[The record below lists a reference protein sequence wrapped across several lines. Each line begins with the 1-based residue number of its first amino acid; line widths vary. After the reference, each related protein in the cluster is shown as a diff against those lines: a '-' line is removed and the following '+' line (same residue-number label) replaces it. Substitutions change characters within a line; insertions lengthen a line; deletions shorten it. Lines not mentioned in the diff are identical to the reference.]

1 MSARERNLAVLL
13 IALIL
18 LFGSV
23 AIGYAFVY
31 SPIQAKKAAAA
42 TLDAEIAKKQEEFD
56 KLKSERKKLDD
67 LKRRSLPADASV
79 AKREYAEVMNRLLV
93 NAKVPTGFRVRELS
107 PDATGTPA
115 LASKKPAYTKI
126 AFEITFERAD
136 LWNVHDF
143 LLSYYRLPLL
153 HQITLLDIKTD
164 AQPSTTTRGKVVN
177 DRRDLVV
184 KVITEAIILDGADGR
199 KSLFSVPAAF
209 AAVGGIRGV
218 NALAHTPEAI
228 RHLFHGESAIL
239 AARTRDYSLI
249 VQNDV
254 FHGPLPLAP
263 SMSVERIA
271 DISVEMDKEIAPV
284 KVRVAGDLGP
294 TGKITLEAKADGR
307 ILPAGSVKVDQLA
320 RTIAILP
327 MEGEI
332 GSGEITVTART
343 AEGKEAKTKFRVK
356 VTEPEE
362 AKVVPEKTLPDI
374 SDAIR
379 LIGSV
384 TTSENTAEVIIRDNF
399 NPFTYV
405 IEVSP
410 SGRIKVTK
418 FFFLAAVKKRDR
430 EYLPDDPSHLVF
442 SDDGISSTKRTF
454 QVVAVDSLG
463 IYVMDIKPAKPAE
476 KPKAPAPKGFGPPKA
491 PPAAKQGPAEA
502 MSLVVGAAA
511 LLAQKP
517 AADTPVLYRWNIG
530 QPLKSIKEVPKDDA
544 KKILDKV
551 KSGGPVAIIE

>member
-31 SPIQAKKAAAA
+31 SPIQAKKTAAA
-42 TLDAEIAKKQEEFD
+42 TLDSEIAKKQEEFD
-56 KLKSERKKLDD
+56 KLKTERKKLDD

-93 NAKVPTGFRVRELS
+93 NAKVPTGFRVRELA

-115 LASKKPAYTKI
+115 LASKKPTYTKI

-136 LWNVHDF
+136 MWNVHDF

-209 AAVGGIRGV
+209 AAGGGSRGV
-218 NALAHTPEAI
+218 TARAPPPEAL
-228 RHLFHGESAIL
+228 RHPYHGEAPPL
-239 AARTRDYSLI
+239 ATRTRDYSLI

-327 MEGEI
+327 TEGEI

-362 AKVVPEKTLPDI
+362 KAAPEKILPDI

-430 EYLPDDPSHLVF
+430 EYLPDVPLPQVF

-491 PPAAKQGPAEA
+491 PPVAKQGPAEA
-502 MSLVVGAAA
+502 MSLIVGAAA

-517 AADTPVLYRWNIG
+517 AADSPVLYRWNIG

-551 KSGGPVAIIE
+551 KTGGPVAIVE